1 MSENINCNSEG
12 IGEQC
17 RWCAERGN
25 LICCDSCDNAFCK
38 KCISRNLGKKE
49 ISKIMDENNQWQC
62 YICHPEPLLDLVAV
76 CDCVFEDIS
85 LLRQQNKKKLKSASE
100 KSGKTCNHPPK
111 FYSTTKEEEKPQL
124 DDFHSDAVTH
134 SFSSLMV
141 SKDLITKTETLLENT
156 TVMKSS
162 FVTFSEQIASN
173 SEMSSNT
180 MLNQLKGVRSVRN
193 DISKAHKALEEC
205 LNKEISSLVVKEK
218 KENSKEGKHE
228 NAKKDAKIKN
238 VDKKY
243 EVEDIFATKTKR
255 FPNDKTDA
263 EIIVPTATTGEV
275 KNTNEFQYEPACT
288 SKSLDMDILSIPSSR
303 PEDIF
308 ENQESSINIQND
320 ENTEIYKDTEN
331 SLLETNE
338 SSKLI
343 LLVKKTEEEYQQES
357 SIPGNT
363 EVIPDNDTALFNEE
377 TDLQRSPLV
386 KTTSSIGHIEKELV
400 TSNSEESGEK
410 RKPRSSGQW
419 EKEGRQVFL
428 PDAEEKFKLI
438 NKETSSDADEKSALW
453 KEAAKEDKSSSESDT
468 DLKYDSIQKKIVYK
482 AKHHELK
489 DHKGKRKRED
499 STYNSDNDNKKGE
512 VSENPKKQ
520 QEENDIL
527 SSSDMWD
534 SGDETNTTSVPVL
547 MEEDDDDP
555 ENWITKKTLLEEIK
569 ANFSSDESEESDDT
583 KNITEKKD
591 ETNTRSEGIC
601 EKSNLKS
608 DSDSEE
614 IKKLKYRSPLVTYN
628 LNISGGESAE
638 ETKESKHRKKRKVS
652 MDDSD

>member
-338 SSKLI
+338 SSEVGKGRSMVKTLTRKLY
-343 LLVKKTEEEYQQES
+343 VKFSPFSMSDASLKDIISQEKTEEEYQQES

-482 AKHHELK
+482 
-489 DHKGKRKRED
+489 
-499 STYNSDNDNKKGE
+499 
-512 VSENPKKQ
+512 EN
-520 QEENDIL
+520 
-527 SSSDMWD
+527 
-534 SGDETNTTSVPVL
+534 ETNTTSVPVL

-638 ETKESKHRKKRKVS
+638 ETKESKHRKKRK
-652 MDDSD
+652 